1 MSITKSHKS
10 GLKQSY
16 AAAIVLNRALLSLRE
31 YRTVSWRAWRN
42 TVRFSTA
49 GRNRRAFC
57 GLFSPRGDGRGS
69 GPEVPCYASGYS
81 CAFGARRPSGKGL
94 ATAGYIRDGMCV
106 QNRGVSPQAPPEA
119 CRKTPRLP
127 NRHGKPVESARVRRL
142 CQINCRHLA
151 EMVVWR
157 ADDGGLAVETIVTG
171 TAFSAVRCSSGRK

>member
-81 CAFGARRPSGKGL
+81 CAFGAPTVRERTGYRRLHSGWHVRAKPWGF
-94 ATAGYIRDGMCV
+94 AAGSARSLPENPTVTEQTRKARGIRQGAPPLPDQLQTPRRDGD
-106 QNRGVSPQAPPEA
+106 
-119 CRKTPRLP
+119 
-127 NRHGKPVESARVRRL
+127 
-142 CQINCRHLA
+142 LA
-151 EMVVWR
+151 SR
-157 ADDGGLAVETIVTG
+157 
-171 TAFSAVRCSSGRK
+171 

>member
-1 MSITKSHKS
+1 MDFSAPVAMVEDPDPKCHVMP
-10 GLKQSY
+10 
-16 AAAIVLNRALLSLRE
+16 AAIAARL
-31 YRTVSWRAWRN
+31 
-42 TVRFSTA
+42 
-49 GRNRRAFC
+49 
-57 GLFSPRGDGRGS
+57 
-69 GPEVPCYASGYS
+69 
-81 CAFGARRPSGKGL
+81 ARRPSGKGL

-119 CRKTPRLP
+119 CRETPRLP

-151 EMVVWR
+151 EMVIWR